1 MQNNFEASLALILK
15 VEAGF
20 SNNPEDPGGMT
31 NLGVTKRT
39 WEAFVGHPV
48 TEADMRALTPE
59 QVRTLYKQMFWDAVK
74 GDELPLG
81 IDYATADFAVNSS
94 PARAAGFLQTAVR
107 MFADHK
113 IGPHTLA
120 VVGTDDPAAVINHL
134 CDYRMVFLRSLKDWP
149 EFGKGWNNRVF
160 EVRAAALAMVPKP
173 ETPAIGG

>member
-1 MQNNFEASLALILK
+1 MQANFEVSLALILK

-20 SNNPEDPGGMT
+20 SDNVDDPGGMT

-59 QVRTLYKQMFWDAVK
+59 QVWPLYKQMFWDAVK

-94 PARAAGFLQTAVR
+94 PMRAAGFLQTSVR

-113 IGPHTLA
+113 IGPQTLA
-120 VVGTDDPAAVINHL
+120 IVNGADPAATINHL
-134 CDYRMVFLRSLKDWP
+134 CDYRMVFLRSLAGWP
-149 EFGKGWNNRVF
+149 KFGKGWTNRVF
-160 EVRAAALAMVPKP
+160 EVRAAALAMVSKSV
-173 ETPAIGG
+173 